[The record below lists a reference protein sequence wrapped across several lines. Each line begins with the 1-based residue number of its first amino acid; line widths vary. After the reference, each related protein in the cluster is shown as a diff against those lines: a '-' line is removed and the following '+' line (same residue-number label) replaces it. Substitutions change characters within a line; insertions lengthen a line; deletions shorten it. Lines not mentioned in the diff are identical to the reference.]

1 MYQGFSVYT
10 PRQNRRKSLCGKG
23 LRLVYW
29 QMPYHIGAQQISC
42 HSLEKKNILFGIE
55 IYLEKSKD
63 FACNCRYLLYNGS
76 IREKKKEEKEK
87 KMETIKITKNTSAV
101 VNNGKVIYL
110 IQNGIKT
117 QDPLKVRYFQRMI

>member
-1 MYQGFSVYT
+1 MRIIDIQERT
-10 PRQNRRKSLCGKG
+10 K
-23 LRLVYW
+23 
-29 QMPYHIGAQQISC
+29 
-42 HSLEKKNILFGIE
+42 
-55 IYLEKSKD
+55 
-63 FACNCRYLLYNGS
+63 
-76 IREKKKEEKEK
+76 EKEDK

>member
-1 MYQGFSVYT
+1 MY
-10 PRQNRRKSLCGKG
+10 NK
-23 LRLVYW
+23 
-29 QMPYHIGAQQISC
+29 
-42 HSLEKKNILFGIE
+42 
-55 IYLEKSKD
+55 
-63 FACNCRYLLYNGS
+63 S

>member
-1 MYQGFSVYT
+1 MWG
-10 PRQNRRKSLCGKG
+10 
-23 LRLVYW
+23 
-29 QMPYHIGAQQISC
+29 
-42 HSLEKKNILFGIE
+42 
-55 IYLEKSKD
+55 
-63 FACNCRYLLYNGS
+63 LYNVD
-76 IREKKKEEKEK
+76 IRSKRERKKDK